1 MTTTRN
7 GKIARLPHHIR
18 EQLNRRLQDARPA
31 EPLLAWLNA
40 LPEVQA
46 VLNEQFNGIPLSKQN
61 LSEWRLGGFTDWEFQ
76 CDFLAD
82 TQGFAENA
90 GQLKQ
95 AVPGRLSEH
104 LATVLAARCAQL
116 LSDWDGTVT
125 AEFTHQLRAF
135 GSLSRI
141 IAELRR
147 NDLSTA
153 KQHLAEAK
161 IEEQREKTKEEVI
174 AHFKNGVENKDV
186 REWIVKK
193 HADESEREHALH
205 KMYNLPPRPES
216 DPVIPSQTVGSAPVP
231 GVVFCV
237 PAENFVS
244 TDQPDPTPEESGS
257 VIPSQTVESV
267 PQPSSDTTRRPRP
280 GKSHSKRVPHR
291 QKAKSGPVI
300 PSQTVEST
308 GTGPTAPS
316 GIHHS
321 SFCLH
326 PFPEGPVP
334 ASDPN
339 SGDIYANEPIRVP
352 KSLRKGETNR
362 DPDPQ
367 SYPSY
372 HLYMRTCVNQ
382 PKKPII
388 PPLRQIPTKDDAPL
402 Y

>member
-1 MTTTRN
+1 MNTARN
-7 GKIARLPHHIR
+7 GKIARLPHAIR
-18 EQLNRRLQDARPA
+18 EQLNRRIQDAQPG
-31 EPLLAWLNA
+31 ENILAWLNA
-40 LPEVQA
+40 LPEVQTILA
-46 VLNEQFNGIPLSKQN
+46 DQFNGLPLSKQN
-61 LSEWRLGGFTDWEFQ
+61 LSEWRLGGFVDWEFQ
-76 CDFLAD
+76 SDFVSD
-82 TQGFAENA
+82 TQDFAENA
-90 GQLKQ
+90 TQLKQ

-116 LSDWDGTVT
+116 LSDWDGSVT

-135 GSLSRI
+135 SSLSRT

-161 IEEQREKTKEEVI
+161 IEEQRVKTEEEVI
-174 AHFKNGVENKDV
+174 ARFKTWVENRDV
-186 REWIVKK
+186 RAWIVKK
-193 HADESEREHALH
+193 HADESEREPR
-205 KMYNLPPRPES
+205 KMYNLPSHPES
-216 DPVIPSQTVGSAPVP
+216 ESVLPSQTVQTVGSAPVP
-231 GVVFCV
+231 GAVFCV

-244 TDQPDPTPEESGS
+244 TDQPEPTAEESGS
-257 VIPSQTVESV
+257 VLPSQTVESGLQPSAFS
-267 PQPSSDTTRRPRP
+267 PQPSSDATRRSRP
-280 GKSHSKRVPHR
+280 
-291 QKAKSGPVI
+291 AKSRAKKPV
-300 PSQTVEST
+300 P
-308 GTGPTAPS
+308 APS
-316 GIHHS
+316 PILHS
-321 SFCLH
+321 SFCLPPSPTSPQPSFDNTLH
-326 PFPEGPVP
+326 DPVP

-372 HLYMRTCVNQ
+372 DLYMRTCVNQ